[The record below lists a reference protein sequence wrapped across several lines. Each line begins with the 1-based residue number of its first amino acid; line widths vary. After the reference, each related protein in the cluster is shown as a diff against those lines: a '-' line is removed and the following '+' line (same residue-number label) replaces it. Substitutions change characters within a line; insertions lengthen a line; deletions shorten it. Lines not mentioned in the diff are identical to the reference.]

1 MIGETLDETS
11 IKAMS
16 KNKFKKY
23 VKQKIQSAAF
33 KYLIEL
39 KNSHSA
45 FRAKFIFL
53 CLDMLSYNNPV
64 FATNFSSSL
73 QTCDTMRRFN
83 GKCASSNRSIVTI

>member
-39 KNSHSA
+39 KNSHS
-45 FRAKFIFL
+45 KIKK
-53 CLDMLSYNNPV
+53 Y
-64 FATNFSSSL
+64 
-73 QTCDTMRRFN
+73 
-83 GKCASSNRSIVTI
+83 